1 MENKMSANP
10 LATDGNDQ
18 INGTI
23 VPDYFDASLGNDTVF
38 GGGGGDFILGNE
50 GNDTLYADTYAG
62 FAGADTSKDYNIL
75 LGGTGDDTLVSGVGW
90 DDLWGG
96 TGNDVMTGG
105 ANMDWFVFEPSSG
118 VDTITDFTAGEDQ
131 IIVMANMNGVGEL
144 ALSQNGNGTVVD
156 FGGGNAVLLTGVE
169 MSSLPTN
176 AIQVQ
181 PYTDVDS
188 FYSLTLWG

>member
-1 MENKMSANP
+1 MSANP
-10 LATDGNDQ
+10 LATEGNDQ

-23 VPDYFDASLGNDTVF
+23 VHDYFDALLGDDIVF
-38 GGGGGDFILGNE
+38 GGGGADVIFGNE

-62 FAGADTSKDYNIL
+62 FAGADTATDYNIL
-75 LGGTGDDTLVSGVGW
+75 LGGTGDDTLVSGIGW

-105 ANMDWFVFEPSSG
+105 ANLDWFVFEPGSG

-131 IIVMANMNGVGEL
+131 IMVMPNMNGVGEF

-156 FGGGNAVLLTGVE
+156 FGGGNAVLLAGVE

-176 AIQVQ
+176 AILVQ

-188 FYSLTLWG
+188 FYSLMA